1 LGRSER
7 VPVGLFVVGSR
18 GKAVIMPVMLVVVLI
33 VFGVDEDGM
42 VVVVIGG

>member
-1 LGRSER
+1 
-7 VPVGLFVVGSR
+7 VGLFVVGSR